1 MATLREKIGY
11 ALGDAAAG
19 GITWKVMS
27 IAFPLF
33 FTNVFGLT
41 VADTATLMLVA
52 RMFDVVTDP
61 LMGSLAD
68 RTQSRWGTYRPWL
81 IFGAVPLGI
90 IFALLLYTPDFGPVG
105 KRVWAYSL
113 YLLMMAVYTAV
124 NVPYGSLLG
133 VMTDDDIEKN
143 EFSSYRMVGA
153 YAMGFITL
161 LSFPYVIEFIGGDKL
176 ADGTYSVAAK
186 QHQYAVI
193 GVVFGALATIGTL
206 ACGLLTK
213 ERLKPVRAE
222 KFSFKPFADLFK
234 NKPWIYLTLIG
245 ICTNFFNGFRYAV
258 AGYLLEYC
266 LHGDVTVS
274 GLIINYTVFMTFGEV
289 TCMIFGGLSPKFTQW
304 VGSKRKAFVWAAI
317 ICIVSSILFFF
328 IPMDPAYIWVM
339 VAVVII
345 TSIGIGLY
353 SPLLWSMY
361 ADVADYATEK
371 NGTSSTGLI
380 FSSGTMAQ
388 KFGSAISGALVA
400 LFLGMAGFISGTDA
414 ATGQTVVTI
423 TNEEAVRQMIWALFS
438 LFPAAIAALIVLLI
452 HKYPIQK

>member
-1 MATLREKIGY
+1 MATLKEKIGY

-52 RMFDVVTDP
+52 RLFDVVTDP
-61 LMGSLAD
+61 IMGSIAD

-81 IFGAVPLGI
+81 IYGAIPFGL
-90 IFALLLYTPDFGPVG
+90 IFALLLYTPDFDPVG
-105 KRVWAYSL
+105 KRIYAYTL
-113 YLLMMAVYTAV
+113 YLLMMAIYTAV

-133 VMTDDDIEKN
+133 VMTDDDNEKN
-143 EFSSYRMVGA
+143 QFSSYRMVGA

-161 LSFPYVIEFIGGDKL
+161 LSFPYLQKMVGGTE
-176 ADGTYSVAAK
+176 A
-186 QHQYAVI
+186 HQYAVLGAGL
-193 GVVFGALATIGTL
+193 GVVAAAMTL

-213 ERLKPVRAE
+213 ERLKPVRAD
-222 KFSFKPFADLFK
+222 KFSLRPFADLLK

-258 AGYLLEYC
+258 AGYLITYC
-266 LHGDVTVS
+266 LNGDVTVN

-289 TCMIFGGLSPKFTQW
+289 TCMIFGGLSPKFTRW
-304 VGSKRKAFVWAAI
+304 VGSKKRAFNISAL
-317 ICIVSSILFFF
+317 ICIVFSVAFFF
-328 IPMDPAYIWVM
+328 VPMDPAYIWLM
-339 VAVVII
+339 VALVIL
-345 TSIGIGLY
+345 TSVGVGFY

-388 KFGSAISGALVA
+388 KFGSAISGSLVA
-400 LFLGMAGFISGTDA
+400 ILLGIAGFISGSDP
-414 ATGQTVVTI
+414 ATGETIITI
-423 TNEEAVRQMIWALFS
+423 TDQEAVKEMIWMLFS
-438 LFPAAIAALIVLLI
+438 IIPAFIVLIMVFLL
-452 HKYPIQK
+452 HKYPIKK